1 MPEQTLRAV
10 RKVFRFPVL
19 ARLWGYI
26 VAVAV
31 YSALVVL
38 FAHDLLHVE
47 PGSVP
52 RDRTGEA
59 VMAGILFGWLMSFR
73 TQSAYA
79 RWWDGRSLWGQLVN
93 DSRNL
98 FLKAAA
104 YVPDPAER
112 DKLAAALVRFAET
125 LRDRLRLPKRTPG
138 PHLPM
143 EAAGEVVRIIRG
155 WYDAGRIDG
164 FTFLS
169 LDQHA
174 QQLMNVCGAC
184 EKIRSTPLT
193 ASYRGLL
200 RKGIAAY
207 MLLLPWMIHEDMGW
221 FTVPVCVLLAY
232 AVVGLELIATSIEDP
247 FGYDGDDLPLE
258 DIVATIQRS
267 AKAEM

>member
-1 MPEQTLRAV
+1 MPQQSLRAV

-19 ARLWGYI
+19 GRLWKYV

-31 YSALVVL
+31 YAALVVA
-38 FAHDLLHVE
+38 FGHHIFPPDSGVR
-47 PGSVP
+47 

-59 VMAGILFGWLMSFR
+59 LIAGIIFGWLMSFR
-73 TQSAYA
+73 TQTSYA

-98 FLKAAA
+98 FLKSAACI
-104 YVPDPAER
+104 PDTAER
-112 DKLAAALVRFAET
+112 EKLAGALVRFAEA
-125 LRDRLRLPKRTPG
+125 LRDRLRVPKRTPG

-143 EAAGEVVRIIRG
+143 AAAGEVIRLIRG

-184 EKIRSTPLT
+184 EKIRATPLAT
-193 ASYRGLL
+193 SYRGLL
-200 RKGIAAY
+200 RKGIAGY
-207 MLLLPWMIHEDMGW
+207 MLLLPWMLHNEIEW
-221 FTVPVCVLLAY
+221 LTVPVAVLVSY
-232 AVVGLELIATSIEDP
+232 AVIGLELIATSIEDP

-258 DIVATIQRS
+258 EIVATIRRS
-267 AKAEM
+267 ANGEM